1 MRLTINTRKRWMNPT
16 IYPCSPRAKTFC
28 VQNGTRK
35 VLFTKINR
43 LPYIL
48 IMTSQYCDL
57 GLFKVCCKSDTNLR
71 PVYNQLETS
80 YYGYT

>member
-1 MRLTINTRKRWMNPT
+1 MRLTINIRKRWMNPT
-16 IYPCSPRAKTFC
+16 MYPCSPRDKTSRF
-28 VQNGTRK
+28 QDGTRK
-35 VLFTKINR
+35 VKINR